1 MENLNPLKFGKYT
14 FWLSFG
20 IGNLFMF
27 GFLFGE
33 VIQDDK
39 FASSFAFGGFYY
51 LFIAPIINIVILL
64 ALLILGI
71 IDIEKREQCFKGI
84 GIMLI
89 NIPLAAL
96 YAVIGI
102 SLIDCFNI

>member
-1 MENLNPLKFGKYT
+1 MKELNPLKIGKYT

-33 VIQDDK
+33 VIQNSE
-39 FASSFAFGGFYY
+39 FALSSAIYGFYY
-51 LFIAPIINIVILL
+51 LYVATAINLVVLL
-64 ALLILGI
+64 ALLIWGI
-71 IDIEKREQCFKGI
+71 ADTEKRKQCFKGI

-96 YAVIGI
+96 YAVIG
-102 SLIDCFNI
+102 LLLL

>member
-1 MENLNPLKFGKYT
+1 MKINPLKIGKYT

-33 VIQDDK
+33 VIQNSE
-39 FASSFAFGGFYY
+39 FAMDCAVCGFFY
-51 LFIAPIINIVILL
+51 LYIAPIINIVILL

-89 NIPLAAL
+89 NIPLAA
-96 YAVIGI
+96 
-102 SLIDCFNI
+102 